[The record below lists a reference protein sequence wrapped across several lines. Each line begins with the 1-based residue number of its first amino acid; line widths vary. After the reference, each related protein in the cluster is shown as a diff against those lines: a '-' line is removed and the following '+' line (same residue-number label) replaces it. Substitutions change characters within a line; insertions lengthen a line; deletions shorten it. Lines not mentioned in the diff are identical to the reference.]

1 VEGDDQMIEELAP
14 KMVAVELSEKYGKF
28 AIEPLERGFGHT
40 LGNAFRRVLLAHIPG
55 AAVTD
60 VRIENVP
67 HAFTTIE
74 GVYEDATEICLN
86 IKELAI
92 KFHEE
97 AADEGEKIAR
107 IEAEGKGEILGADI
121 KCPPGVEI
129 INPEI
134 HIATITS
141 DDASLYIDMW
151 IERDTGYHPVEEPGR
166 EKRPGDVI
174 ALDALFSPIARCTY
188 RVEPTRL
195 GHRTDLDRLMLE
207 VWGDGTI
214 MPDDAVRKA
223 AEILVRYITVFSEI
237 EMPEEEEEE
246 EVPEEEEVRN
256 KVLGWPI
263 EEMEFS
269 VRTFNCLKKENIDTV
284 GELVERTEDD
294 LLNIRNFGKRSLEE
308 VIEKLAAVDLSLRE
322 PASAEELVEEEDG

>member
-1 VEGDDQMIEELAP
+1 MLEELTP
-14 KMVAVELSEKYGKF
+14 SMVALELSDKYGKF

-60 VRIENVP
+60 VRIDGVP
-67 HAFTTIE
+67 HAFMTIE

-92 KFHEE
+92 KFHDEADVNEE
-97 AADEGEKIAR
+97 YVAR
-107 IEAEGKGEILGADI
+107 IEAEGKGEVVAGDI
-121 KCPPGVEI
+121 KCPPGIEI

-134 HIATITS
+134 HIAELTE
-141 DDASLYIDMW
+141 DDSKLYIDLW
-151 IERDTGYHPVEEPGR
+151 IQSNTGYHPVEEPGR
-166 EKRPGDVI
+166 EKRSGDVI
-174 ALDALFSPIARCTY
+174 ALDALFSPIARATY

-195 GHRTDLDRLMLE
+195 GSRTDLDRLMLE
-207 VWGDGTI
+207 VWGNGTI
-214 MPDDAVRKA
+214 MPDDAVRRA
-223 AEILVRYITVFSEI
+223 ASILVRYITVFSEI
-237 EMPEEEEEE
+237 ELPVQAEEEEAPAEE
-246 EVPEEEEVRN
+246 EVKR
-256 KVLGWPI
+256 KILSFPI

-269 VRTFNCLKKENIDTV
+269 VRTFNCLKKESIDTV
-284 GELVERTEDD
+284 GQLIEHTEDE

-308 VIEKLAAVDLSLRE
+308 VIEKLAAVELTLAE

>member
-1 VEGDDQMIEELAP
+1 MIEELAP
-14 KMVAVELSEKYGKF
+14 SMVALELSEKYGKF

-60 VRIENVP
+60 VRIDGVP

-74 GVYEDATEICLN
+74 GVYEDATELCLN
-86 IKELAI
+86 VKELAI
-92 KFHEE
+92 KFHDE
-97 AADEGEKIAR
+97 AEVENENIGH
-107 IEAEGKGEILGADI
+107 IEAEGKGEVVGGDI
-121 KCPPGVEI
+121 KCPPGIEV

-134 HIATITS
+134 HIADLTE
-141 DDASLYIDMW
+141 DDSTLYMDLWMD
-151 IERDTGYHPVEEPGR
+151 ESTGYHPVEEPGR

-174 ALDALFSPIARCTY
+174 ALDALFSPIARATY

-195 GHRTDLDRLMLE
+195 GHRTDLDRLVLE

-246 EVPEEEEVRN
+246 EVPEEEEAMN
-256 KVLGWPI
+256 KILSFPI

-284 GELVERTEDD
+284 GELVQRTEDD
-294 LLNIRNFGKRSLEE
+294 LLDIRNFGKRSLEE
-308 VIEKLAAVDLSLRE
+308 VIEKLASVELALAE

>member
-1 VEGDDQMIEELAP
+1 MIEELAP
-14 KMVAVELSEKYGKF
+14 SMVALELSDKYGKF

-60 VRIENVP
+60 VRIDGVP
-67 HAFTTIE
+67 HAFTTIK
-74 GVYEDATEICLN
+74 GVYEDATELCLN

-92 KFHEE
+92 KVHAESVE
-97 AADEGEKIAR
+97 EGEELIAH
-107 IEAEGKGEILGADI
+107 IVAEGKGEVLAGDI

-129 INPEI
+129 INPEV
-134 HIATITS
+134 HLATLTE
-141 DDASLYIDMW
+141 DDSELLLDLW
-151 IERDTGYHPVEEPGR
+151 IERSTGYRPVEEPGR

-195 GHRTDLDRLMLE
+195 GARTDLDRLMLE
-207 VWGDGTI
+207 VWGDGTV
-214 MPDDAVRKA
+214 MPDDAVRQA
-223 AEILVRYITVFSEI
+223 AEILVRYITVFSDI
-237 EMPEEEEEE
+237 ELPEVEEEE
-246 EVPEEEEVRN
+246 EVPQEAEVLN
-256 KVLGWPI
+256 QILAYPI

-284 GELVERTEDD
+284 GELVTRTEED

-308 VIEKLAAVDLSLRE
+308 VIEKLAAVDLGLRE
-322 PASAEELVEEEDG
+322 PEAAEELVEEEDG

>member
-1 VEGDDQMIEELAP
+1 MIEELAP
-14 KMVAVELSEKYGKF
+14 GMVALELSEKYGKF

-60 VRIENVP
+60 VRIDGVP

-92 KFHEE
+92 KFHDEADDEE
-97 AADEGEKIAR
+97 EHVAR
-107 IEAEGKGEILGADI
+107 IEAEGKGEVLAGDI
-121 KCPPGVEI
+121 KCPPGIEI
-129 INPEI
+129 INPEV
-134 HIATITS
+134 HIAELTE
-141 DDASLYIDMW
+141 DDSTLYIDLW
-151 IERDTGYHPVEEPGR
+151 IQRSTGYHPVEEPGR
-166 EKRPGDVI
+166 EKRSGEVI
-174 ALDALFSPIARCTY
+174 ALDALFSPIARATY

-207 VWGDGTI
+207 VWGNGTI
-214 MPDDAVRKA
+214 MPDDAVRGA

-237 EMPEEEEEE
+237 ELPVQAEEEEAPAEE
-246 EVPEEEEVRN
+246 EVKN
-256 KVLGWPI
+256 KILSFPI

-284 GELVERTEDD
+284 GELIQQTEED

-308 VIEKLAAVDLSLRE
+308 VIEKLAAVELALTE
-322 PASAEELVEEEDG
+322 PEAAEELVEEEDG

>member
-1 VEGDDQMIEELAP
+1 MIEELAP
-14 KMVAVELSEKYGKF
+14 SMVALELSDKYGKF

-60 VRIENVP
+60 VRIEGVP
-67 HAFTTIE
+67 HAFTTID
-74 GVYEDATEICLN
+74 GVYEDATELCLN

-92 KFHEE
+92 KVH
-97 AADEGEKIAR
+97 DEGAEDDEEELVAH
-107 IEAEGKGEILGADI
+107 IEAEGKGEVLAGDI
-121 KCPPGVEI
+121 TCPPGVEI

-134 HIATITS
+134 HIATLTE
-141 DDASLYIDMW
+141 DDSVLLIDLW
-151 IERDTGYHPVEEPGR
+151 IERSTGYRPVEEPGR

-188 RVEPTRL
+188 RVEATRK
-195 GHRTDLDRLMLE
+195 GARTDLDRLMLE

-223 AEILVRYITVFSEI
+223 AEVLVRYITIFSEI
-237 EMPEEEEEE
+237 ELPEVEEEE
-246 EVPEEEEVRN
+246 EVAEEEEVRN
-256 KVLGWPI
+256 QVLAYPI

-284 GELVERTEDD
+284 GELLEKTEDD
-294 LLNIRNFGKRSLEE
+294 LLGIRNFGKRSLEE
-308 VIEKLAAVDLSLRE
+308 VIEKLAALGLSLRE
-322 PASAEELVEEEDG
+322 PAAAEELVEEEDG

>member
-1 VEGDDQMIEELAP
+1 MIEELAP
-14 KMVAVELSEKYGKF
+14 TMVALELSEKYGKF

-60 VRIENVP
+60 VRIEGVP

-74 GVYEDATEICLN
+74 GVYEDATELCLN

-92 KFHEE
+92 KYHGGVDE
-97 AADEGEKIAR
+97 EGEKIAH
-107 IEAEGKGEILGADI
+107 IEAEGKGEIVGGDV
-121 KCPPGVEI
+121 KCPPGIEI

-134 HIATITS
+134 HIATLTD
-141 DDASLYIDMW
+141 DDASLFIDLW
-151 IERDTGYHPVEEPGR
+151 IEVSTGYHPVEEPGR

-174 ALDALFSPIARCTY
+174 ALDTLFSPIARCTY

-214 MPDDAVRKA
+214 MPDDAVRQG

-246 EVPEEEEVRN
+246 EVPEEEEVRS
-256 KVLGWPI
+256 KMLSYPI

-269 VRTFNCLKKENIDTV
+269 VRTFNCLKKENIDNV
-284 GELVERTEDD
+284 GQLVERTEED
-294 LLNIRNFGKRSLEE
+294 LLAIRNFGKRSLEE
-308 VIEKLAAVDLSLRE
+308 VIEKLAAVELALRE
-322 PASAEELVEEEDG
+322 PAAAEELVEEEDG

>member
-1 VEGDDQMIEELAP
+1 MIEELAP
-14 KMVAVELSEKYGKF
+14 GMVALELSDKYGKF

-67 HAFTTIE
+67 HAFTTVD

-86 IKELAI
+86 LKELAI
-92 KFHEE
+92 QFHEE
-97 AADEGEKIAR
+97 AEVDAENIAHV
-107 IEAEGKGEILGADI
+107 EAEGKGEVVGGDI
-121 KCPPGVEI
+121 KCPPGIEV

-134 HIATITS
+134 HIADLTE
-141 DDASLYIDMW
+141 DDASLYMDLW

-166 EKRPGDVI
+166 EKRTGDVI
-174 ALDALFSPIARCTY
+174 ALDALFSPIARATY

-195 GHRTDLDRLMLE
+195 GHRTDLDRLVLE
-207 VWGDGTI
+207 VWGNGTI

-237 EMPEEEEEE
+237 EIPEEEEEE
-246 EVPEEEEVRN
+246 EVPEEEEAQN
-256 KVLGWPI
+256 KILSFPI

-284 GELVERTEDD
+284 GELVEKTEED
-294 LLNIRNFGKRSLEE
+294 LLDIRNFGKRSLEE
-308 VIEKLAAVDLSLRE
+308 VIETLASVELELAE

>member
-1 VEGDDQMIEELAP
+1 MIEELAP
-14 KMVAVELSEKYGKF
+14 SMVALELSDKYGKF

-60 VRIENVP
+60 VRIDGVP
-67 HAFTTIE
+67 HAFTTIK
-74 GVYEDATEICLN
+74 GVYEDATELCLN

-92 KFHEE
+92 KVHAESVE
-97 AADEGEKIAR
+97 EGEELIAH
-107 IEAEGKGEILGADI
+107 IVAEGKGEVLAGDI

-129 INPEI
+129 INPEV
-134 HIATITS
+134 HLATLTE
-141 DDASLYIDMW
+141 DDSELLIDLW
-151 IERDTGYHPVEEPGR
+151 IERSTGYRPVEEPGR

-195 GHRTDLDRLMLE
+195 GARTDLDRLMLE
-207 VWGDGTI
+207 VWGDGTV
-214 MPDDAVRKA
+214 MPDDAVRQA
-223 AEILVRYITVFSEI
+223 AEILVRYITVFSDI
-237 EMPEEEEEE
+237 ELPEVEE
-246 EVPEEEEVRN
+246 EVEVPQETE
-256 KVLGWPI
+256 VLNQILAYPI

-284 GELVERTEDD
+284 GELVTRTEED

-322 PASAEELVEEEDG
+322 PEAAEELVEEEDG

>member
-1 VEGDDQMIEELAP
+1 MIEELGP
-14 KMVAVELSEKYGKF
+14 GMVALELSEKYGKF

-60 VRIENVP
+60 VLIEGVP

-86 IKELAI
+86 VKELAI

-97 AADEGEKIAR
+97 AEIEDENVAR
-107 IEAEGKGEILGADI
+107 IEAEGKGEVTGADI
-121 KCPPGVEI
+121 ICPPGIEI
-129 INPEI
+129 LNPEV
-134 HIATITS
+134 HIADLTE
-141 DDASLYIDMW
+141 DDSTLYMDLWVAS
-151 IERDTGYHPVEEPGR
+151 DTGYHPVEEAGR

-174 ALDALFSPIARCTY
+174 ALDALFSPIARATY

-195 GHRTDLDRLMLE
+195 GARTDLDRLVLE
-207 VWGDGTI
+207 IWGNGTI
-214 MPDDAVRKA
+214 MPDDAVRQA
-223 AEILVRYITVFSEI
+223 ATILVRYITVFSEI
-237 EMPEEEEEE
+237 EMPEEEEVEEAPEQE
-246 EVPEEEEVRN
+246 EVKN
-256 KVLGWPI
+256 KILTFPI

-284 GELVERTEDD
+284 GELVEKTEEE
-294 LLNIRNFGKRSLEE
+294 LLDIRNFGKRSLEE
-308 VIEKLAAVDLSLRE
+308 VIEKLASVELELAE
-322 PASAEELVEEEDG
+322 AASAEELVEEEDG

>member
-1 VEGDDQMIEELAP
+1 MIEELAP
-14 KMVAVELSEKYGKF
+14 SMVALELSDKYGKF

-60 VRIENVP
+60 VRIDGVP
-67 HAFTTIE
+67 HAFTTIK
-74 GVYEDATEICLN
+74 GVYEDATELCLN

-92 KFHEE
+92 KVH
-97 AADEGEKIAR
+97 ADAVEEGEELIAH
-107 IEAEGKGEILGADI
+107 IVAEGKGEVLGGDI

-129 INPEI
+129 INPDV
-134 HIATITS
+134 HLATLTEDNS
-141 DDASLYIDMW
+141 ELLIDLW
-151 IERDTGYHPVEEPGR
+151 IERSTGYRPVEEPGR

-195 GHRTDLDRLMLE
+195 GARTDLDRLMLE
-207 VWGDGTI
+207 VWGDGTV
-214 MPDDAVRKA
+214 MPDDAVRQA
-223 AEILVRYITVFSEI
+223 AQILVHYITVFSDI
-237 EMPEEEEEE
+237 ELPEVEAEE
-246 EVPEEEEVRN
+246 EVPQEAEVLN
-256 KVLGWPI
+256 QILAYPI

-284 GELVERTEDD
+284 GELVTRTEED

-322 PASAEELVEEEDG
+322 PEAAEELVEEEDG

>member
-1 VEGDDQMIEELAP
+1 MIEELAP
-14 KMVAVELSEKYGKF
+14 GMVALELSEKYGKF

-60 VRIENVP
+60 VRIDGVP

-92 KFHEE
+92 KFHDEADDEE
-97 AADEGEKIAR
+97 EHVAR
-107 IEAEGKGEILGADI
+107 IEAEGKGEVLGGDI
-121 KCPPGVEI
+121 KCPPGIEI
-129 INPEI
+129 INPEV
-134 HIATITS
+134 HVAELTE
-141 DDASLYIDMW
+141 DDSTLYIDLW
-151 IERDTGYHPVEEPGR
+151 IQRSTGYHPVEEPGR
-166 EKRPGDVI
+166 EKRSGDVI
-174 ALDALFSPIARCTY
+174 ALDALFSPVARTTY

-207 VWGDGTI
+207 VWGNGTI
-214 MPDDAVRKA
+214 MPDDAVRGA
-223 AEILVRYITVFSEI
+223 AEILVRYITIFSEI
-237 EMPEEEEEE
+237 ELPVQAKEEEAPAEE
-246 EVPEEEEVRN
+246 EVKN
-256 KVLGWPI
+256 KILSFPI

-284 GELVERTEDD
+284 GELIQQTEED

-308 VIEKLAAVDLSLRE
+308 VIEKLAAVELALTE
-322 PASAEELVEEEDG
+322 PAAAEELVEEEDG

>member
-1 VEGDDQMIEELAP
+1 MIEELAP
-14 KMVAVELSEKYGKF
+14 GMVALELSEKYGKF

-60 VRIENVP
+60 VRIDGVP

-92 KFHEE
+92 KFHDEADDEE
-97 AADEGEKIAR
+97 EHVAR
-107 IEAEGKGEILGADI
+107 IEAEGKGEVLAGDI
-121 KCPPGVEI
+121 KCPPGIEI
-129 INPEI
+129 INPEV
-134 HIATITS
+134 HIAELTE
-141 DDASLYIDMW
+141 DDSTLYIDLW
-151 IERDTGYHPVEEPGR
+151 IQRSTGYHPVEEPGR
-166 EKRPGDVI
+166 EKRSGEVI
-174 ALDALFSPIARCTY
+174 ALDALFSPIARATY

-207 VWGDGTI
+207 VWGNGTI
-214 MPDDAVRKA
+214 MPDDAVRGA

-237 EMPEEEEEE
+237 ELPVQAEEEEAPAEE
-246 EVPEEEEVRN
+246 EVKN
-256 KVLGWPI
+256 KILSFPI

-284 GELVERTEDD
+284 GELLERTEDD

-308 VIEKLAAVDLSLRE
+308 VIEKLAALELSLRE
-322 PASAEELVEEEDG
+322 PAAAEELVEEEDG